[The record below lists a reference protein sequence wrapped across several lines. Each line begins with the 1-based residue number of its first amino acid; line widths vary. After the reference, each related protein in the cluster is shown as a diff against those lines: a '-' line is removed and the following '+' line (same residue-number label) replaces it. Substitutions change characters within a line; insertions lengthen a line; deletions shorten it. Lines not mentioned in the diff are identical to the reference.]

1 MDFKL
6 IPITKPSLDKNDLK
20 HIKNVLSS
28 KILTDGFYQEKS
40 EKIIRGHLKSKFVA
54 VTHSCTA
61 ALEISAILIN
71 LKPGDEVILPS
82 YGFVSIA
89 NAIVLRG
96 AKPIF
101 VEINPHDLNISY
113 DDIKNKT
120 TKKTKAIYVIHY
132 AGNACQIKKIS
143 QYAKSK
149 KIFLIEDAAHA
160 FLGKYQ
166 NKFLGTFGDIGVF
179 SFHETK
185 NIVGGQAGCISIN
198 NYKLIER
205 ANCILDKGTNRKIF
219 IKNYKKK
226 IISSKNNKRFYSWVD
241 FGSEYRAPELSC
253 ALLYSQLLKI
263 KKIQSIRKKN
273 WFTFKKVIQK
283 LNTQKFYLIESSK
296 KASSAYHILG
306 FVFKTTQLANQFKK
320 LFQNERV
327 AATFHYVPL
336 HKSKMGKKYCK
347 YKLPITENIY
357 SRVVRLPLFS
367 DMTRNEINKIS
378 LLINKFFSLKY

>member
-1 MDFKL
+1 LDIKL
-6 IPITKPSLDKNDLK
+6 IPITKPSLDESDLK

-28 KILTDGFYQEKS
+28 KILTDGFYQKKS
-40 EKIIRGHLKSKFVA
+40 EIIIKNYLKSKFIA

-101 VEINPHDLNISY
+101 VEVESHDLNISFN
-113 DDIKNKT
+113 DIKKKI

-132 AGNACQIKKIS
+132 AGNACEIEKIS
-143 QYAKSK
+143 QYTKIK

-160 FLGKYQ
+160 FLGKYK
-166 NKFLGTFGDIGVF
+166 NKSLGTYGDIGVF

-198 NYKLIER
+198 NRKLIRR

-226 IISSKNNKRFYSWVD
+226 IISSNNNKKFYSWVD
-241 FGSEYRAPELSC
+241 LGSEYRAPELSC

-263 KKIQSIRKKN
+263 KKIQNIRKKN
-273 WFTFKKVIQK
+273 WFIFKKLIKK
-283 LNTQKFYLIESSK
+283 LNSQKFYLIEPNNKST
-296 KASSAYHILG
+296 SAYHILG
-306 FVFKTTQLANQFKK
+306 LIFKTTQLANQFKK
-320 LFQNERV
+320 IFQNEKI

-357 SRVVRLPLFS
+357 SKVVRLPLFS
-367 DMTRNEINKIS
+367 DMKIREINKIS
-378 LLINKFFSLKY
+378 LLIKRFCI

>member
-6 IPITKPSLDKNDLK
+6 IPITKPPLDKNDLK

-28 KILTDGFYQEKS
+28 KILTDGFYQKKS
-40 EKIIRGHLKSKFVA
+40 EDIIKSYIKSKFVA

-71 LKPGDEVILPS
+71 LKQGDEVILPS

-96 AKPIF
+96 AKPVF
-101 VEINPHDLNISY
+101 VEINPNDLNISY
-113 DDIKNKT
+113 EDIKNKT

-132 AGNACQIKKIS
+132 A
-143 QYAKSK
+143 K

-160 FLGKYQ
+160 FLGKYK

-198 NYKLIER
+198 NSKLIKR
-205 ANCILDKGTNRKIF
+205 TNYILDKGTNRRNF
-219 IKNYKKK
+219 IKDYKKK
-226 IISSKNNKRFYSWVD
+226 IISSKNNKKFYSWVD
-241 FGSEYRAPELSC
+241 LGSEYRAPELSS
-253 ALLYSQLLKI
+253 ALLYSQLLKV
-263 KKIQSIRKKN
+263 KKIQNIRKKN
-273 WFTFKKVIQK
+273 WNIFNQLIDKLDTKKF
-283 LNTQKFYLIESSK
+283 NLIKSSQESTST
-296 KASSAYHILG
+296 YHILALI
-306 FVFKTTQLANQFKK
+306 FRTTKLANEFKK
-320 LFQNERV
+320 IFLNNRI

-336 HKSKMGKKYCK
+336 HKSIMGKQFCN

-357 SRVVRLPLFS
+357 NRVVRLPLYS
-367 DMTRNEINKIS
+367 DMTKQEINKIS
-378 LLINKFFSLKY
+378 TLIKNFLV

>member
-1 MDFKL
+1 MN
-6 IPITKPSLDKNDLK
+6 KNELK

-28 KILTDGFYQEKS
+28 KILTDGYYQAKTEN
-40 EKIIRGHLKSKFVA
+40 IIKNYLKSKFVA

-61 ALEISAILIN
+61 ALEISAILID

-101 VEINPHDLNISY
+101 AEIDPIDLNISF
-113 DDIKNKT
+113 DDIKKKIS
-120 TKKTKAIYVIHY
+120 KKTKAIYVIHY
-132 AGNACQIKKIS
+132 AGNACEIEKIS
-143 QYAKSK
+143 KYAKSK

-160 FLGKYQ
+160 FLGKYK

-185 NIVGGQAGCISIN
+185 NIIGGQAGCISLN
-198 NYKLIER
+198 NPKFIKR
-205 ANCILDKGTNRKIF
+205 ASNILDKGTNRKLY
-219 IKNYKKK
+219 IKNYEKK
-226 IISSKNNKRFYSWVD
+226 IISSKNNKKFYSWVD
-241 FGSEYRAPELSC
+241 LGSEYRAPELSC

-263 KKIQSIRKKN
+263 KKIQNKRKKN
-273 WFTFKKVIQK
+273 WIIFKRLIEK
-283 LNTQKFYLIESSK
+283 LNTKKFYLIKPNK
-296 KASSAYHILG
+296 KSTSAYHILG
-306 FVFKTTQLANQFKK
+306 LIFKTPSLASKFKNT
-320 LFQNERV
+320 FQNKKI

-336 HKSKMGKKYCK
+336 HKSKMGKKFCN

-357 SRVVRLPLFS
+357 NRVVRLPLFS
-367 DMTRNEINKIS
+367 EMKSKEIKKIS
-378 LLINKFFSLKY
+378 ALLLRLFS

>member
-1 MDFKL
+1 MDIKL
-6 IPITKPSLDKNDLK
+6 IPITKPSLDESDLK

-28 KILTDGFYQEKS
+28 KILTDGFYQKKS
-40 EKIIRGHLKSKFVA
+40 EIIIKNYLKSKFIA

-101 VEINPHDLNISY
+101 VEIDSHDLNISFN
-113 DDIKNKT
+113 DIKKKI

-132 AGNACQIKKIS
+132 AGNACEIEKIS
-143 QYAKSK
+143 QYTKIK

-160 FLGKYQ
+160 FLGKYK
-166 NKFLGTFGDIGVF
+166 NKSLGTYGDIGVF

-198 NYKLIER
+198 NRKLIRR

-226 IISSKNNKRFYSWVD
+226 IISSKNNKKFYSWVD
-241 FGSEYRAPELSC
+241 LGSEYRAPELSC

-263 KKIQSIRKKN
+263 KKIQNIRKKN
-273 WFTFKKVIQK
+273 WFIFKKLIKK
-283 LNTQKFYLIESSK
+283 LNSQEFYLIEPNNKST
-296 KASSAYHILG
+296 SAYHILG
-306 FVFKTTQLANQFKK
+306 LIFKTTQLANQFKK
-320 LFQNERV
+320 IFQNEKI

-357 SRVVRLPLFS
+357 SKVVRLPLFS
-367 DMTRNEINKIS
+367 DMKIREINKIS
-378 LLINKFFSLKY
+378 LLIKRFCI

>member
-1 MDFKL
+1 MDIKL
-6 IPITKPSLDKNDLK
+6 IPITKPSLDESDLK

-28 KILTDGFYQEKS
+28 KILTDGFYQKKS
-40 EKIIRGHLKSKFVA
+40 EIIIKNYLKSKFIA

-101 VEINPHDLNISY
+101 VEIDSHDLNISFN
-113 DDIKNKT
+113 DIKKKI

-132 AGNACQIKKIS
+132 AGNACEIEKIS
-143 QYAKSK
+143 KYTKIK

-160 FLGKYQ
+160 FLGKYK
-166 NKFLGTFGDIGVF
+166 NKSLGTYGDIGVF

-198 NYKLIER
+198 NRKLIRR

-226 IISSKNNKRFYSWVD
+226 IISSNSNKKFYSWVD
-241 FGSEYRAPELSC
+241 LGSEYRAPELSC

-263 KKIQSIRKKN
+263 KNIQNIRKKN
-273 WFTFKKVIQK
+273 WFIFKKLIKK
-283 LNTQKFYLIESSK
+283 LNSQKFYLIEPNNKST
-296 KASSAYHILG
+296 SAYHILG
-306 FVFKTTQLANQFKK
+306 LIFKTTQLANQFKK
-320 LFQNERV
+320 VFQNEKI

-357 SRVVRLPLFS
+357 SKVVRLPLFS
-367 DMTRNEINKIS
+367 DMKIKEINKIS
-378 LLINKFFSLKY
+378 LLIKRFCI

>member
-6 IPITKPSLDKNDLK
+6 IPITKPSLDESDLK

-28 KILTDGFYQEKS
+28 KILTDGFYQKKS
-40 EKIIRGHLKSKFVA
+40 EIIIKNYLKSKFIA

-101 VEINPHDLNISY
+101 VEVESHDLNISFN
-113 DDIKNKT
+113 DIKKKI

-132 AGNACQIKKIS
+132 AGNACEIEKIS
-143 QYAKSK
+143 QYTKIK

-160 FLGKYQ
+160 FLGKYK
-166 NKFLGTFGDIGVF
+166 NKSLGTYGDIGVF

-198 NYKLIER
+198 NRKLIRR

-226 IISSKNNKRFYSWVD
+226 IISSNNNKKFYSWVD
-241 FGSEYRAPELSC
+241 LGSEYRAPELSC

-263 KKIQSIRKKN
+263 KKIQNIRKKN
-273 WFTFKKVIQK
+273 WFIFKKLIKK
-283 LNTQKFYLIESSK
+283 LNSQKFYLIEPNNKST
-296 KASSAYHILG
+296 SAYHILG
-306 FVFKTTQLANQFKK
+306 LIFKTTQLANQFKK
-320 LFQNERV
+320 IFQNEKI

-357 SRVVRLPLFS
+357 SKVVRLPLFS
-367 DMTRNEINKIS
+367 DMKIREINKIS
-378 LLINKFFSLKY
+378 LLIKRFCI